1 MQKIKLKN
9 NTEIIDIQN
18 IFGYTE
24 TVGENDRRET
34 LVIKVLNNTVDNLNT
49 VLFADTS
56 VLDSITIL
64 GQEEQIINQDTQ
76 EKGLVWVTQGIHERY
91 NIPYSITK
99 DIINNIVEVKIARKS
114 TIEQQL
120 LDTQLAVAELGTL
133 LIGGTV

>member
-9 NTEIIDIQN
+9 NIEITDIQS

-24 TVGENDRRET
+24 TIGENDRRET

-49 VLFADTS
+49 LLFADTT

-64 GQEEQIINQDTQ
+64 GQEEQIINQETQ

-91 NIPYSITK
+91 NLPCSITK
-99 DIINNIVEVKIARKS
+99 DIINNVIEVKIARKS
-114 TIEQQL
+114 TLEQHL
-120 LDTQLAVAELGTL
+120 LETQIALAELGTML
-133 LIGGTV
+133 GGTI

>member
-9 NTEIIDIQN
+9 NLEITDVQS

-56 VLDSITIL
+56 VLDTIIIL
-64 GQEEQIINQDTQ
+64 GQEEQVINEETQ

-91 NIPYSITK
+91 NLPCSIAK
-99 DIINNIVEVKIARKS
+99 DMINNTIEVKIARKS
-114 TIEQQL
+114 TLEQQL
-120 LDTQLAVAELGTL
+120 LETQLAVAELGTML
-133 LIGGTV
+133 GGTV

>member
-9 NTEIIDIQN
+9 NDEITDIQS
-18 IFGYTE
+18 IYGYTE

-49 VLFADTS
+49 MLFADTT

-64 GQEEQIINQDTQ
+64 GQEEKVINQETQ

-91 NIPYSITK
+91 NLPCSITK
-99 DIINNIVEVKIARKS
+99 DIINNVIEVKIARKS
-114 TIEQQL
+114 TLEQQL
-120 LDTQLAVAELGTL
+120 LETQLALAEIGAMLGGTL
-133 LIGGTV
+133 